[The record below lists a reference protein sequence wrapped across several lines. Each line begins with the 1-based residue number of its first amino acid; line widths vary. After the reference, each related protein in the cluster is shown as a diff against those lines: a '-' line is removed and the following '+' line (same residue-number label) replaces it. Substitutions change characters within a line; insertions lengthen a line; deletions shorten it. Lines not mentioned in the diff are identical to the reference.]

1 MSIEAIHKTFIT
13 MGEGDVITG
22 MGVGKDRSGIL
33 TFMQADEA
41 REPGTRAPELEGK
54 HSVIDSDAAIKFK
67 DVRAVDFMIGELQAL
82 REKMVLAG
90 GGE

>member
-1 MSIEAIHKTFIT
+1 MSIETIHKTFIT

-22 MGVGKDRSGIL
+22 MAVGKDRSGIF

-41 REPGTRAPELEGK
+41 HEPGTRAPELEGK

-82 REKMVLAG
+82 REKMVRAG